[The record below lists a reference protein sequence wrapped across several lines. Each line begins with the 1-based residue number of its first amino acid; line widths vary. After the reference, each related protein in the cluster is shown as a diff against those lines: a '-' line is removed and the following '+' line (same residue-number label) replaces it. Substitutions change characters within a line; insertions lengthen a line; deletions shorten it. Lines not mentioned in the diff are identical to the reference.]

1 MRLESESNIES
12 NGEKEQLLNEW
23 DIKAL
28 ELVDQYNQ
36 LDSKNDKTERD
47 YDKMIEINNKIE
59 GIYEKKEALDE
70 FDKKSLKYMEK
81 LLKEGADK
89 DFIALGLAG
98 IDTPQA
104 WEMREKLLQ
113 EGASKGYIAL
123 GLAGDDT
130 TFVWRE
136 IRKKKAIREL
146 GEL

>member
-59 GIYEKKEALDE
+59 GI
-70 FDKKSLKYMEK
+70 
-81 LLKEGADK
+81 
-89 DFIALGLAG
+89 
-98 IDTPQA
+98 
-104 WEMREKLLQ
+104 
-113 EGASKGYIAL
+113 
-123 GLAGDDT
+123 
-130 TFVWRE
+130 
-136 IRKKKAIREL
+136 
-146 GEL
+146 

>member
-1 MRLESESNIES
+1 MTIEAEL
-12 NGEKEQLLNEW
+12 NVVENNEQQEQSLNEW

-81 LLKEGADK
+81 LLKEG
-89 DFIALGLAG
+89 
-98 IDTPQA
+98 
-104 WEMREKLLQ
+104 
-113 EGASKGYIAL
+113 
-123 GLAGDDT
+123 
-130 TFVWRE
+130 
-136 IRKKKAIREL
+136 
-146 GEL
+146 

>member
-1 MRLESESNIES
+1 MTIEAEL
-12 NGEKEQLLNEW
+12 NVVENNEQQEQSLNEW

-81 LLKEGADK
+81 LLKEGASK
-89 DFIALGLAG
+89 GSIAQGLAG

-113 EGASKGYIAL
+113 EGVDKRYIAL
-123 GLAGDDT
+123 GLAGID
-130 TFVWRE
+130 
-136 IRKKKAIREL
+136 
-146 GEL
+146 